1 MQHDSASE
9 DPALE
14 AEYNNLAK
22 VADHAAIIAG
32 WKADAAAFRA
42 FWTQAETGVAYGPT
56 ERTKLDLFW
65 PDAGR
70 SAPIAAFIH
79 GGYWYAMDRSASS
92 HLARGLL
99 AHGVAVAMPSYD
111 LCPNVRMELIVEEL
125 RVCAGFLARRHG
137 KPILAMGHSAGGHLA
152 AMAMGADWADRGIA
166 ANPVPNVLSLSG
178 LFDLAP
184 LVRTSINRPL
194 GMDEEAARTLS
205 PALLAPPGGRIHAV
219 VGGLEGQE
227 YARQSHDIAV
237 AWGGS
242 WEILPGHNHFTI
254 VSELANPGSAL
265 VKRAL
270 DMIPAGGT
278 P

>member
-1 MQHDSASE
+1 MHHDPTSE

-22 VADHAAIIAG
+22 VPGHQAIIAG

-42 FWTQAETGVAYGPT
+42 AWTQAESGVAYGPT

-65 PDAGR
+65 PDAKR
-70 SAPIAAFIH
+70 AAPIAMFIH

-111 LCPNVRMELIVEEL
+111 LCPNVSLELIVEEL

-152 AMAMGADWADRGIA
+152 AMAMGADWAERGIA

-194 GMDEEAARTLS
+194 AMDEETAHALS
-205 PALLAPPGGRIHAV
+205 PVHLPPPGGRIHAV
-219 VGGLEGQE
+219 VGGLEGRE
-227 YARQSHDIAV
+227 YARQSHDIAS

-254 VSELANPGSAL
+254 VSELANPESAM

-270 DMIPAGGT
+270 ELMPMEGVA
-278 P
+278 